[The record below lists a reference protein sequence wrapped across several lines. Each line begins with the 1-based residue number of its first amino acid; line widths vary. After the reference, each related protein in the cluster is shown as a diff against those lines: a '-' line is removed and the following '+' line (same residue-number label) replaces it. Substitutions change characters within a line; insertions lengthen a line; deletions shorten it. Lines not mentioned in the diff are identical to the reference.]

1 MDFTD
6 TPQEAEFRAEARAW
20 LDATAERRAYPGET
34 WKARYGEA
42 DGLARAKAWQATKHA
57 AGFAAVTWSTEY
69 GGRGGTPIQQVIY
82 NQEEARFLVPRGYFE
97 IGLGMCIPTLH
108 AYATEAQKQR
118 YTPKALAGEE
128 IWCQLFSEPAAG
140 SDLAGLRTRS
150 VRDGGDWVING
161 QKIWT
166 SGAHF
171 ADWGI
176 IVTRSDPR
184 APKHKG
190 LTFFFLDMHSP
201 GIEVRR
207 IKQVSGASN
216 FNEVYF
222 TDVRVPDSQRLG
234 AVGQGW
240 GVSITTLM
248 NERLAVGD
256 VAGPDFDEIFALA
269 RAVELPDGPAI
280 RNAAVRERLAE
291 WYVRQQ
297 GLRYTRFRTMTALSR
312 GETPG
317 PEASIAKI
325 VSASKLQEI
334 ATFAMDLQDMG
345 GVVLDPTQV
354 PMRAAFQDALLYS
367 PGGRIAGGTDE
378 ILRNIIAERVLGL
391 PADVR
396 VDKELPF
403 DELPS
408 GSAAEGPRP
417 ARR

>member
-1 MDFTD
+1 MDFND
-6 TPQEAEFRAEARAW
+6 SADEATFRAEARAW
-20 LDATAERRAYPGET
+20 LEGAAECRAYPGET

-42 DGLARAKAWQATKHA
+42 LGLARAKAWQGQKAA
-57 AGFAAVTWSTEY
+57 AGFAAITWAPEY

-108 AYATEAQKQR
+108 AYATETQKQR
-118 YTPKALAGEE
+118 YTPRALAGEE

-201 GIEVRR
+201 GIEVRP

-222 TDVRVPDSQRLG
+222 TDVRVPDAQRLG

-280 RNAAVRERLAE
+280 RNAAVRERLAD

-317 PEASIAKI
+317 PEASIAKV

-334 ATFAMDLQDMG
+334 AAFAMDLQDMG
-345 GVVLDPTQV
+345 GAVLDPAQV
-354 PMRAAFQDALLYS
+354 PMRGAFQEALLYS

-396 VDKELPF
+396 VDKQLPF

-408 GSAAEGPRP
+408 GSAADGPRP
-417 ARR
+417 TRR

>member
-1 MDFTD
+1 MDFND
-6 TPQEAEFRAEARAW
+6 SPQEAEFRREARAW
-20 LDATAERRAYPGET
+20 PEVNAERRTYPGET
-34 WKARYGEA
+34 WKARYGET
-42 DGLARAKAWQATKHA
+42 DGLARPKAWQAKKHA
-57 AGFAAVTWSTEY
+57 AGLAAITWANEY
-69 GGRGGTPIQQVIY
+69 GGRGGTPIQQVVY

-118 YTPKALAGEE
+118 YTPRALAGEE
-128 IWCQLFSEPAAG
+128 VWCQLFSEPAAG

-150 VRDGGDWVING
+150 VKDGADWVING

-190 LTFFFLDMHSP
+190 LTFFFLDMRSP

-222 TDVRVPDSQRLG
+222 TDVRVPDTQRLG

-256 VAGPDFDEIFALA
+256 VAGPDFDEVFALA
-269 RAVELPDGPAI
+269 RATELPDGPAI
-280 RNAAVRERLAE
+280 ENAAVRERLAD

-317 PEASIAKI
+317 PEAAIAKV

-334 ATFAMDLQDMG
+334 ASFALDLQDMG
-345 GVVLDPTQV
+345 GVMLDTTES
-354 PMRAAFQDALLYS
+354 PMRAAFQEALLS
-367 PGGRIAGGTDE
+367 APGARIAGGTDE

-403 DELPS
+403 DELPT
-408 GSAAEGPRP
+408 GSAAERPR
-417 ARR
+417 R

>member
-1 MDFTD
+1 MDFND
-6 TPQEAEFRAEARAW
+6 TKDEAAFRAEARAW
-20 LDATAERRAYPGET
+20 LERTAERRTYPGET

-42 DGLARAKAWQATKHA
+42 DGLARAKEFQAKKHA
-57 AGFAAVTWSTEY
+57 AGFAAITWATEY

-82 NQEEARFLVPRGYFE
+82 NQEESRVLVPRGYFE

-150 VRDGGDWVING
+150 VKDGSDWIING

-171 ADWGI
+171 ADYGI
-176 IVTRSDPR
+176 IVTRSDPK

-222 TDVRVPDSQRLG
+222 TDVRVPDTQRLG

-280 RNAAVRERLAE
+280 KNAAVRERLAD
-291 WYVRQQ
+291 WFVRQQ

-317 PEASIAKI
+317 PEASIAKV

-334 ATFAMDLQDMG
+334 AGFAMDLEDMG
-345 GVVLDPTQV
+345 GAVLDPALA
-354 PMRAAFQDALLYS
+354 PMRAVFQEALLYS

-396 VDKELPF
+396 IDKELPF

-408 GSAAEGPRP
+408 GSAAPGPG
-417 ARR
+417 ARKR